1 MRIKFLAFVV
11 AAAVFV
17 AGLGVLLTPQRADAA
32 GSLTFEPG
40 FNEFVWDRAPADI
53 DTALAPIR
61 AQVIAVFHWT
71 NGTQSWSSYLAA
83 APSFINSLT
92 QLEAGS
98 IYWILVSARVTLPDD
113 GTMLPADSPGS
124 SITFRSGFTELVWD
138 RTTADIDTAL
148 APIQGRFSTIFAW
161 NDASQSWDSYS
172 ALAPEFINTLRTLQT
187 GGIYW
192 LVQFIGVIT
201 LPADTTAPEPPPD
214 EDDGMDDG
222 GAVLGSGGH
231 VIPPELIF
239 PGAGLWTSENTSEG
253 VRFQALFNAPSSTT
267 TEILDFYRAAF
278 TTLGAD
284 SLIERNQTTGFGI
297 LRTAGPGGRSVVEVL
312 GTMFT
317 TKAVDIEFIQ
327 FN

>member
-1 MRIKFLAFVV
+1 MRIKFLAFAV

-17 AGLGVLLTPQRADAA
+17 AGLGVLLTPQRADTA

-40 FNEFVWDRAPADI
+40 FNEFVWDRAPAGI

-61 AQVIAVFHWT
+61 AQIIAVFHW
-71 NGTQSWSSYLAA
+71 
-83 APSFINSLT
+83 
-92 QLEAGS
+92 QLEAGA

-124 SITFRSGFTELVWD
+124 SITFRSGFTEFVWD

-201 LPADTTAPEPPPD
+201 LPTDTTTPEPPPD
-214 EDDGMDDG
+214 EGDGMDDG

-284 SLIERNQTTGFGI
+284 SLIERNQTTAFGI